1 MKGFRKSG
9 VALVSFKSIVVMLLL
24 LSLSGLTACDQADQ
38 AIEKAKETADQ
49 TIGKAK
55 ETVGSVIGSTDTSG
69 DKGKGEDEES
79 AEGKD
84 DEKSKK
90 E

>member
-1 MKGFRKSG
+1 M
-9 VALVSFKSIVVMLLL
+9 KSIVVLLLL

-38 AIEKAKETADQ
+38 SIEKAKETA
-49 TIGKAK
+49 
-55 ETVGSVIGSTDTSG
+55 GSVIGSTDKSG
-69 DKGKGEDEES
+69 DEGKSEDEES

-84 DEKSKK
+84 DEKSEK